1 MARFGL
7 RDQRIDT
14 VGLGYTP
21 DMPSSAEAGGR
32 ERNTLRST
40 PATRQLSKLKL
51 DELLAGVQ
59 SRLTEISRT
68 SDRLQAL
75 LDAVLAVSGQ
85 LELDVTLRRTAR
97 AAVDLVDARSGTLT
111 VSDPGEG
118 VPDRV
123 SVDLDSDDPADTA
136 TDPATHVEVPHARDP
151 ESRAALA
158 VPVRVRD
165 ETIGTLHVSRKRGGG
180 EFSADDEIVLR
191 SLAASAGVAVENA
204 RLFEQTRVRGRWL
217 EAVTSV
223 NAELLSGA
231 SPDRSLQRLAEAAG
245 ELSGADAA
253 VVLLDEGSGELS
265 VGAVCGPVP
274 RLRVGELI
282 AARGVLTDVLRTVEP
297 AVLDD
302 LGRADTRLP
311 AGLTTSFGPAVV
323 APLRSAEGVQGVL
336 LALRRRSAAG
346 FTRQDMS
353 LVASFA
359 AQATVAL
366 RFADKQK
373 SERAIALLAD
383 RDRIA
388 QDLHDHVIQR
398 LFALGM
404 GLQSV
409 LGRIRD
415 PHAAE
420 RVQDAVRRLDQTV
433 REIRTSIF
441 NLHSMGR
448 SGHNSLRRRLLDI
461 ASSPPAGAAAPS
473 VRIGGALD
481 TLVPESLGRDIEAVA
496 REAIGQLARQP
507 AHHGDPPEI
516 TLDVDVGDVVTVDV
530 LVEGSAPVPDH
541 SGWLEEVRRRAHDRG
556 GEVQVDAGDGAV
568 RLTWTVPLPDPDT
581 ASS

>member
-1 MARFGL
+1 MS
-7 RDQRIDT
+7 
-14 VGLGYTP
+14 
-21 DMPSSAEAGGR
+21 SSAEAGGR
-32 ERNTLRST
+32 EQRMLRPT
-40 PATRQLSKLKL
+40 PATRPLARLKL

-68 SDRLQAL
+68 SDRLQSL

-85 LELDVTLRRTAR
+85 LDVDATLRRTVR
-97 AAVDLVDARSGTLT
+97 AAMDLVEARSGALT
-111 VSDPGEG
+111 VLDPEG
-118 VPDRV
+118 GAPDQV
-123 SVDLDSDDPADTA
+123 AIDLDRDDRESDDPGDPVDATELSDTA
-136 TDPATHVEVPHARDP
+136 SALNDAISAIEVPQARTP
-151 ESRAALA
+151 ESRTTLA

-165 ETIGTLHVSRKRGGG
+165 EPVGTLYVSRRRGGG
-180 EFSADDEIVLR
+180 EFSDDDEIVLR

-204 RLFEQTRVRGRWL
+204 RLFEQSRVRGRWL

-231 SPDRSLQRLAEAAG
+231 SPDRSLQRLAEVAG
-245 ELSGADAA
+245 ELSRADAA
-253 VVLLDEGSGELS
+253 VVLLDEGDGELS
-265 VGAVCGPVP
+265 VGGVYGPVP
-274 RLRVGELI
+274 RLAVGELV

-302 LGRADTRLP
+302 LRDADTRLP
-311 AGLTTSFGPAVV
+311 AGLTTPFGPAVV

-336 LALRRRSAAG
+336 LALRRRGVNS
-346 FTRQDMS
+346 FTRQEMT

-366 RFADKQK
+366 RFADKQE

-388 QDLHDHVIQR
+388 SDLHDHVIQR
-398 LFALGM
+398 LFAIGM

-409 LGRIRD
+409 SGRIRD

-441 NLHSMGR
+441 NLHSLGT
-448 SGHNSLRRRLLDI
+448 SAHTSLRRRLLDI
-461 ASSPPAGAAAPS
+461 ASSPPSGVATPS

-481 TLVPESLGRDIEAVA
+481 TLVDDSLGRDVEAVA
-496 REAIGQLARQP
+496 REGVGRLARH
-507 AHHGDPPEI
+507 AVRADEPPEI
-516 TLDVDVGDVVTVDV
+516 TLDVDVGDQVTVDV
-530 LVEGSAPVPDH
+530 LVEGAVPPSDLDH
-541 SGWLEEVRRRAHDRG
+541 SAWLEEIQRRAHDRG
-556 GEVQVDAGDGAV
+556 GAVHVDATESSV
-568 RLTWTVPLPDPDT
+568 RLIWTVPLPDPDGP
-581 ASS
+581 S